1 MWQRLWYNIKF
12 PVYLQRSSS
21 DCGIECLRM
30 MLAFYKLPHSH
41 SLVAK
46 YLSYDIYGTNFKSI
60 QEAALSLGLDCLAV
74 KLSLN
79 ELTQTAPLPCIL
91 HWQND
96 HFVVLYKLNNQ
107 NAWIVDPAKGIR
119 KLSIHEL
126 VSNCLS
132 NNSIQEPKGMVLLFE
147 KQENFKQESEQ
158 VTKPK
163 LLFHIMNNIKTITVS
178 IIIGICLAFILAQFQ
193 LIISLKRHA
202 IDHFKTEFLFST
214 LWLIFL
220 AYYVLKQLR
229 KVKDVEA
236 DMEDCF
242 STNLLELDKERR
254 QDHIFESINCFYR
267 IKYHNLHWIH
277 FWLGVSTVIGV
288 SVFTL
293 HSSIFVFTLWSSIIC
308 LYTMVKLL
316 SLNNYDKVNTSC
328 VNEATLLQS
337 DITRFFEEAIEI
349 EHSGKHLNNK
359 SEISSI
365 LKNADLNVTDKPQY
379 YLLNSILILGFLI
392 ILFFINEKWI
402 NTAQAIIASISVF
415 AGCISL
421 DMIIRYCWNYTKIRK
436 PKKLE
441 QLKPVKDSNLTLNN
455 ADDPSFHI
463 SLDHVHF
470 AYPSENWSSSLKDI
484 NLEIPEGSKVLVMG
498 RAGSGKSSLLK
509 LLTKEITD
517 YSGRIMI
524 GDNDFSLLS
533 RNQLTQYL
541 GVINDES
548 KLLSGSLAWNIS
560 LEKDYDKKK
569 MDYVIKSL
577 FIDSYINNLPE
588 GLDTNMMAPD
598 IYMPPGVVK
607 KILLARLLYLNK
619 AINLI
624 DLEDFN
630 ANNVQNL
637 IMFESLFTAAKDST
651 ILMVSSDV
659 ELAQSADKIIVMEDG
674 EIVEYGNYNDLV
686 EKAAVFSSFVKQQKL
701 MDL

>member
-12 PVYLQRSSS
+12 PVYIQRSSS

-30 MLAFYKLPHSH
+30 MLAYYKLPHSH
-41 SLVAK
+41 SLVARF
-46 YLSYDIYGTNFKSI
+46 LSYDIYGTNFKSI
-60 QEAALSLGLDCLAV
+60 QEAAFSLGLDCLAV

-107 NAWIVDPAKGIR
+107 FAWIVDPAKGIR
-119 KLSIHEL
+119 KISIQEL
-126 VSNCLS
+126 VSNCLT

-147 KQENFKQESEQ
+147 KKENFKQEIEL
-158 VTKPK
+158 VTKPN
-163 LLFHIMNNIKTITVS
+163 LLFHIKNNAKTITAS

-214 LWLIFL
+214 LWLLFL
-220 AYYVLKQLR
+220 AYYVMKQLR

-242 STNLLELDKERR
+242 SPELLQLDKERR
-254 QDHIFESINCFYR
+254 QDHIFDSVNCFYR

-277 FWLGVSTVIGV
+277 FWLGVSIVIAV
-288 SVFTL
+288 SVFSL
-293 HSSIFVFTLWSSIIC
+293 HSSFYVFALWSSIIC
-308 LYTMVKLL
+308 LYTIVKLL
-316 SLNNYDKVNTSC
+316 TLNNYDKVNSSC
-328 VNEATLLQS
+328 VNEASLLQS

-349 EHSGKHLNNK
+349 EHSGKQLNSK
-359 SEISSI
+359 TELSSI
-365 LKNADLNVTDKPQY
+365 LKNADMNVTDKPQY
-379 YLLNSILILGFLI
+379 YLLNSILILAFII
-392 ILFFINEKWI
+392 ILFFINEKMI

-421 DMIIRYCWNYTKIRK
+421 DMVLRYCWNYAKIRK

-441 QLKPVKDSNLTLNN
+441 LLKPATTDSLTPNSTE
-455 ADDPSFHI
+455 AFFHI
-463 SLDHVHF
+463 SIDHVNY

-484 NLEIPEGSKVLVMG
+484 NLEIPEGSKVVVMG

-517 YSGRIMI
+517 YSGRIQI
-524 GDNDFSLLS
+524 GEHDFSSLS
-533 RNQLTQYL
+533 RYQLTQYL

-548 KLLSGSLAWNIS
+548 KLLPGSLAWNIS
-560 LEKDYDKKK
+560 LEKDHDKKK

-598 IYMPPGVVK
+598 IYMPPGIVK
-607 KILLARLLYLNK
+607 RILLARLLYLNK
-619 AINLI
+619 PINLI

-637 IMFESLFTAAKDST
+637 IMFESLFAAAKDST

-659 ELAQSADKIIVMEDG
+659 ELAQSADKIIVMEEG
-674 EIVEYGNYNDLV
+674 EIIEQGNFKELV
-686 EKAAVFSSFVKQQKL
+686 DKAAVFSSFVKQQKL
-701 MDL
+701 IDS